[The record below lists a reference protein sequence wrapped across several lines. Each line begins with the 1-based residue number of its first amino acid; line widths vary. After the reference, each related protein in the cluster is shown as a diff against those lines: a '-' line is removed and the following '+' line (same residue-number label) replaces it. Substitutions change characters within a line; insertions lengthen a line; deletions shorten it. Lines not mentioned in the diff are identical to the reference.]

1 MALTPLLPTFTIGEP
16 VTTRKLNTTG
26 AHLQHLFAQH
36 NGGVR
41 ATKPL
46 LVVTRDIVATSAVPT
61 GEARNVVWNIV
72 ESDTDTPSMTDPAAR
87 SILTVR
93 TPGLWLVDLT
103 LTGTAAGSPAAG
115 AYLLARLFRNGT
127 DPMNEAI
134 ASVPARWRSG
144 TDGAVARCSVPALL
158 DRGDTIFAVV
168 QNESGG
174 DANLSAT
181 PGANRLS
188 MEWLAPLSPIV
199 P

>member
-1 MALTPLLPTFTIGEP
+1 MALTPLLPTWSNGDA

-26 AHLQHLFAQH
+26 AHLEHLFQQH

-46 LVVTRDIVATSAVPT
+46 LVVTRNIVAASPIPNSA
-61 GEARNVVWNIV
+61 ARTVAWNII
-72 ESDTDTPSMTDPAAR
+72 ESDTDTPSMTDPAAL

-93 TPGLWLVDLT
+93 TPGVWLLDLT
-103 LTGTAAGSPAAG
+103 LTGTAAGTPPAG
-115 AYLLARLFRNGT
+115 AYLLARIFLNGV

-134 ASVPARWRSG
+134 ASVPARWRVG
-144 TDGAVARCSVPALL
+144 TDGVVARCSVPVLL
-158 DRGDTIFAVV
+158 DRGDTIRAVV

-174 DANLSAT
+174 DAALSAT
-181 PGANRLS
+181 PGANRFS
-188 MEWLAPLSPIV
+188 MEWLAPLTPIV